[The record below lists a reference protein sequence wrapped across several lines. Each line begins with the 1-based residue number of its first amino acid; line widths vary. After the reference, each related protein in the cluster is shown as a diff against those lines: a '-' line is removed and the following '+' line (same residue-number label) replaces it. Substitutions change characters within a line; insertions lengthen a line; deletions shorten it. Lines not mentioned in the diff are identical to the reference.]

1 MELHEEDEKLTPRK
15 RLGRS
20 VRRLREG
27 AGLSLRQLSDK
38 VDGYSHSY
46 LGRVELGEQLP
57 SEALVRTLDKFFGT
71 GGTLIELW
79 EMVHESLLFEY
90 YRDVIKEEAKAR
102 RIQVFN
108 SSLIPALLR
117 TEDYAREQ
125 LRLVFPGQT
134 ADELAERVA
143 ILMRRKHV
151 FDRDEPP
158 FYWAVMDET
167 ALKRPIGGK
176 ECMKA
181 QLLQVVGMAEEC
193 PRATVQVLPFTQGA
207 HSMHGGSLTM
217 LTLENG
223 KTIAL
228 TESFN
233 TGEATEAPDKLLVL
247 NQLFDIAQSM
257 ALSEH
262 DSFHLIRR
270 YLKEYEDDDP
280 ELDT

>member
-20 VRRLREG
+20 IRRLREG

-79 EMVHESLLFEY
+79 EMVHESLIADY
-90 YRDVIKEEAKAR
+90 YRDVIREESKAR
-102 RIQVFN
+102 RIQVFH
-108 SSLIPALLR
+108 SSMIPALLR

-125 LRLVFPGQT
+125 LRLGFPGQT
-134 ADELAERVA
+134 EDELTERVA

-151 FDRDEPP
+151 FERDEPP
-158 FYWAVMDET
+158 FYWVVMDEA

-176 ECMKA
+176 ECMKE
-181 QLLQVVGMAEEC
+181 QLRELLRMADC
-193 PRATVQVLPFTQGA
+193 PRITVQVLPFAQGA
-207 HSMHGGSLTM
+207 HSMPGGSLTM
-217 LTLENG
+217 LTLETG

-233 TGEATEAPDKLLVL
+233 SGEATEAPDKLLIL
-247 NQLFDIAQSM
+247 DQLFDTTQSM
-257 ALSEH
+257 ALSEQ
-262 DSFHLIRR
+262 DSLDLIRR
-270 YLKEYEDDDP
+270 CLREYEDDDLEP
-280 ELDT
+280 DP